1 MANDDAPRGVGQTAI
16 GVARI
21 RARESERADRLF
33 HDPYA
38 EAFVT
43 AAQGAVAGQR
53 TPPDERTPPDGLT
66 PPDGPAPP
74 DERMS
79 LGEIFQE
86 RVVIRTRFLDDYLI
100 AAAAAGCRQVVLLAV
115 GMDTRGYRLEWP
127 AGTQLFEIDQPDVLA
142 FKDVVLNRQGAVP
155 RCHRVALAADLREN
169 WAGVLLDSGFRS
181 TEQTAWLAE
190 GLLIYLTAEEAGHLL
205 TATTDLSAP
214 GSRIAFE
221 YNDTSDGSPVSQA
234 RTLPGMT
241 RITSL
246 WKGGLG
252 SATPDWLTR
261 HGWQVQIRGIGP
273 VAASYNRRISGQA
286 SGGFLTATRGE
297 VTNGPERAP

>member
-38 EAFVT
+38 GAFVT

-53 TPPDERTPPDGLT
+53 TPPEQRTPPD
-66 PPDGPAPP
+66 
-74 DERMS
+74 ERTS

-127 AGTQLFEIDQPDVLA
+127 AGTRLFEIDQPDVLA
-142 FKDVVLNRQGAVP
+142 FKDAVLKRQGAVP
-155 RCHRVALAADLREN
+155 RCHRAALAADLREN
-169 WAGVLLDSGFRS
+169 W
-181 TEQTAWLAE
+181 
-190 GLLIYLTAEEAGHLL
+190 
-205 TATTDLSAP
+205 
-214 GSRIAFE
+214 
-221 YNDTSDGSPVSQA
+221 
-234 RTLPGMT
+234 
-241 RITSL
+241 
-246 WKGGLG
+246 
-252 SATPDWLTR
+252 
-261 HGWQVQIRGIGP
+261 
-273 VAASYNRRISGQA
+273 
-286 SGGFLTATRGE
+286 
-297 VTNGPERAP
+297 